1 VTFLYNQFQ
10 GKSTFF
16 AFVFMCAGIGLAF
29 TGKLTPTYVSLAGAV
44 QILLVTRAIADD
56 FHTRA
61 MKGLENGNGT
71 SPVQH

>member
-1 VTFLYNQFQ
+1 MTFLYNQFQ

-29 TGKLTPTYVSLAGAV
+29 IGKLTPTYVSLAGAV
-44 QILLVTRAIADD
+44 QLLITSRSIMDD

-61 MKGLENGNGT
+61 MKGLENGT
-71 SPVQH
+71 SPVQHGS